1 MFKKIVN
8 LLGWVVVLF
17 LFCFGLYGGWLM
29 TQTLWPG
36 LHDDGILYSTV
47 LINRASGLGNHF
59 AVYTPSLIL
68 AEGKTYFA
76 SHGQLY
82 QAIVAKFLANPEYSN
97 LLQVVN
103 FLNILGF
110 LLAFTFFFLSTIRI
124 FKCSKLC
131 ASFFGLAG
139 AYATGAALLYLQG
152 RPEHGIPFV
161 LLVFGLFRE
170 LTGGRQFPDWLNG
183 MQIGVITAISP
194 FPGLIF
200 GFASVMALGFR
211 TESADKYFIGCF
223 LQGFFALFSWCLA
236 TALVYDGSLFDLFK
250 NTFFGGV
257 ATYYGNQFPAFR
269 GYWVNL
275 PFVPAV
281 GVVFGVATGMG
292 IWWATSI
299 LLKQGSIIR
308 KILLLLPFII
318 LSYIILRNAFLS
330 PGTNY
335 NFIPFLPAVGYW
347 VLENAT
353 GFRLILPKGFRIFS
367 YPIPALV
374 LIGLFVNGFGYLRA
388 GWLASLIESRGVPY
402 ELANDRIKLLR
413 NSLEGNEVVFID
425 NYIGHRSGVVFDGL
439 PWLFRGPGWG
449 NLHITEKSLDFY
461 AKYYLVMQY
470 SKTPPER
477 GGFVL
482 IENAFQSD
490 PVKFLGVEISSYA
503 PGYGYALYQRKE
515 SFDENRTGQSKESG
529 INY

>member
-1 MFKKIVN
+1 MLKKIANV
-8 LLGWVVVLF
+8 LAWLVVVF
-17 LFCFGLYGGWLM
+17 LFCYGVFGGWQM
-29 TQTLWPG
+29 TKALWPG
-36 LHDDGILYSTV
+36 LHDDAILYSTTI
-47 LINRASGLGNHF
+47 INLSAGEGNRY
-59 AVYTPSLIL
+59 AVYTPVLLSRD
-68 AEGKTYFA
+68 GDTNVK

-82 QAIVAKFLANPEYSN
+82 PYVVSKLLSEPDYSH
-97 LLQVVN
+97 LLQAVN
-103 FLNILGF
+103 FLNIIGF
-110 LLAFTFFFLSTIRI
+110 FLAFALFSLCTYRI
-124 FKCSKLC
+124 FKSSKLFSC
-131 ASFFGLAG
+131 FFGLAG
-139 AYATGAALLYLQG
+139 AYATAAALLYLQG

-161 LLVFGLFRE
+161 MILFGLFRE

-183 MQIGVITAISP
+183 IQIGVITAISP
-194 FPGLIF
+194 FPGIIF
-200 GFASVMALGFR
+200 GLASVVALGFR
-211 TESADKYFIGCF
+211 TESAVKYVTGCF
-223 LQGFFALFSWCLA
+223 LQAFATLCSWSLV
-236 TALVYDGSLFDLFK
+236 TALVYDASLLELVK
-250 NTFFGGV
+250 NSFLGGV
-257 ATYYGNQFPAFR
+257 RSYNGNQFPAFR
-269 GYWVNL
+269 GYWVNR

-299 LLKQGSIIR
+299 LLKQASIIR
-308 KILLLLPFII
+308 KMLLFLPFII
-318 LSYIILRNAFLS
+318 LSYIIFRNAFLS

-353 GFRLILPKGFRIFS
+353 GFRFILPKGFRIFS

-374 LIGLFVNGFGYLRA
+374 LVGLFVNGFGYLRA

-425 NYIGHRSGVVFDGL
+425 NYIGHRSGIVFDGL

-449 NLHITEKSLDFY
+449 NLQNTEKSLNFY

-490 PVKFLGVEISSYA
+490 PVKLFGIEISSYA

-515 SFDENRTGQSKESG
+515 SFDENRTSQ
-529 INY
+529 